1 MKWTTSTSPF
11 WHFDAVRL
19 QHRFLGTGKSLSF
32 VRPGLD
38 TSIDVRARL
47 YPSDANAKIGLAPLT
62 SMYYFGENQP
72 AAHEDY
78 RPEVHDSDGLSVDAG
93 NGEWIWRPL
102 VNPSV
107 CWSLRLRPTIRK
119 DSGCNNA
126 TGISRATR
134 IWRCVARSAQA
145 PGWSRWSR
153 WGPGRVEL
161 VQIPTP
167 GETNDNIVAYWVP
180 DQPPRSG
187 QPYDLQYRI
196 LWQKENE
203 RRPPLL
209 WVMQTRQGPGF
220 VRSPDQNKT
229 PPFLSTSSGRR
240 PRRARA
246 TVRG

>member
-1 MKWTTSTSPF
+1 M
-11 WHFDAVRL
+11 RL

-102 VNPSV
+102 VNPK
-107 CWSLRLRPTIRK
+107 RLLVTSFAANNPKGFGLQQRDRNFSSYEDLAMRREKRPGTWAEPLE
-119 DSGCNNA
+119 S
-126 TGISRATR
+126 
-134 IWRCVARSAQA
+134 
-145 PGWSRWSR
+145 